1 VKKITILAKGVIM
14 LHIKSKQIRSA
25 VTVCVLAVLL
35 TPALTQAGT
44 EMVLAEAETGSVAAR
59 QAAEQKAALAKKA
72 AEREAKKA
80 AAAAAQAPAG
90 AKDPNEASAPV
101 DEQKGK

>member
-1 VKKITILAKGVIM
+1 M
-14 LHIKSKQIRSA
+14 LHIKTKEIRSA
-25 VTVCVLAVLL
+25 VCVCVLALLL

-80 AAAAAQAPAG
+80 AVAAAQAPVEV
-90 AKDPNEASAPV
+90 KDPSEIAAPV
-101 DEQKGK
+101 DEQKE

>member
-1 VKKITILAKGVIM
+1 M
-14 LHIKSKQIRSA
+14 LYVKSKQIRSA

-35 TPALTQAGT
+35 TPVLTQAGT

-80 AAAAAQAPAG
+80 AAAAAQAPVEV
-90 AKDPNEASAPV
+90 KNPSETSAPV
-101 DEQKGK
+101 DEQKEK